1 MDQAWLAVL
10 LSAFS
15 IFPLWLIE
23 QILPYPFLIE
33 EVFKLLLVSY
43 VVLRVRGDRVL
54 RLILLC
60 GLIFGLSET
69 ILYLFNVFRN
79 SNEWM
84 IVARLALTVPM
95 HTLTFYV
102 LYLGVSRGRV
112 MTMICFGLALGIH
125 WLFNLLR
132 F

>member
-23 QILPYPFLIE
+23 QILPYPWLIE
-33 EVFKLLLVSY
+33 ELFKLLLVSY

-69 ILYLFNVFRN
+69 ILYLFNVFRD
-79 SNEWM
+79 SNEWA
-84 IVARLALTVPM
+84 IVMRLVLTVPM

-102 LYLGVSRGRV
+102 LYLGVSRGKV
-112 MTMICFGLALGIH
+112 MAMICFGLALAIH